1 MAAGTDLH
9 TGNWS
14 PDERYFTIA
23 RNTSLQ
29 YLDVTQS
36 LVCSGHEEISLTGE
50 PWAAAAWL
58 PDGLLLAIDP
68 QGDLNLQTPAEPQ
81 IPYPEVMRR
90 ASRRLLRLIPAV
102 VMCC

>member
-1 MAAGTDLH
+1 MAAGFDLH

-14 PDERYFTIA
+14 PDGRYFTIA

-50 PWAAAAWL
+50 PRTATAWL

-68 QGDLNLQTPAEPQ
+68 QGDLNLPPLRSCRS
-81 IPYPEVMRR
+81 PVRR
-90 ASRRLLRLIPAV
+90 RWGALPGDHRG
-102 VMCC
+102 